1 MKRRSHGS
9 GKFEPKDLLH
19 CGEGVVIEDEVLIWH
34 PETVSLGEGVYIG
47 HRTMLK
53 GYYKGKMTIGRGTWI
68 GQNCFF
74 HSAGDITIGE
84 DVGIGPQVQILTS
97 THRLDQVDKPLLHA
111 ELIFKPVVIEKDSD
125 IGMGTIILPGVTIGQ
140 GAQIGAGSVIT
151 EDVPPYA
158 VSAGVPAKVLR
169 SRK

>member
-1 MKRRSHGS
+1 MKRRSHGT
-9 GKFEPKDLLH
+9 GKFEQKDLLF

-34 PETVSLGEGVYIG
+34 PETVSLGADVYIG

-97 THRLDQVDKPLLHA
+97 THRLDQVDKPLLQA
-111 ELIFKPVVIEKDSD
+111 DLELKGVVIEKDSD

-151 EDVPPYA
+151 QDVPAYA
-158 VSAGVPAKVLR
+158 VAAGVPAKVLR

>member
-1 MKRRSHGS
+1 MARRSHGS
-9 GKFEPKDLLH
+9 GKFEQKDLLF

-34 PETVSLGEGVYIG
+34 PETVSLGADVYIG

-74 HSAGDITIGE
+74 HSAGNITIGE

-97 THRLDQVDKPLLHA
+97 THRLDQVDKPLLQA
-111 ELIFKPVVIEKDSD
+111 ELEFKHVVIEKDSD

-151 EDVPPYA
+151 QDVPPYA
-158 VSAGVPAKVLR
+158 VAAGVPAKVLR

>member
-1 MKRRSHGS
+1 MKRRSHGT
-9 GKFEPKDLLH
+9 GKFERKDLLF
-19 CGEGVVIEDEVLIWH
+19 CGEDVVIEDEVLIWH
-34 PETVSLGEGVYIG
+34 PETVSLGADVYVG

-158 VSAGVPAKVLR
+158 VAAGVPAKVLR

>member
-1 MKRRSHGS
+1 MQRRSHGT
-9 GKFEPKDLLH
+9 GKFEQKDLLS

-34 PETVSLGEGVYIG
+34 PETVSLGAGVYIG

-97 THRLDQVDKPLLHA
+97 THRLDQIDKPLLHA